1 MIDPPECPTNE
12 LHHYVCEWI
21 QRGFCDPKGNLYA
34 FRPDDGKLFRTGP
47 PALYARNNQNTA
59 WSEDPRRL
67 LAYSENSYRYL
78 DGGAARSLQ
87 AVRDA
92 ARQAS
97 WSVNATSVSGITAEL
112 TSWIRAA
119 VLMQYVRTAIILQD
133 WSAIAETH
141 GLNAVERGVLEVAA
155 AVRRP
160 QQMEAALRDWSLIVY
175 RSAPH
180 DPFILGDNIVLFGLP
195 MTLPTDRD
203 AQQEVPFVGILVD
216 QHTIIG
222 FTEPAYYWFHGEP
235 GRAEVVRLSTPV
247 VDNVCRQVARNATT
261 IAASSVVRVETF
273 GKPECERRQNETEAA
288 LSASAEP
295 LIGGLCQRTP
305 SACLAQR
312 TETDPADLTRP
323 FLSTPGTEGHVILHA
338 EPHPSPKVLP
348 PAILRYLRGRV

>member
-1 MIDPPECPTNE
+1 M
-12 LHHYVCEWI
+12 
-21 QRGFCDPKGNLYA
+21 
-34 FRPDDGKLFRTGP
+34 
-47 PALYARNNQNTA
+47 
-59 WSEDPRRL
+59 
-67 LAYSENSYRYL
+67 
-78 DGGAARSLQ
+78 
-87 AVRDA
+87 
-92 ARQAS
+92 
-97 WSVNATSVSGITAEL
+97 NATSVSGITIEL

-133 WSAIAETH
+133 WSPIAEAH
-141 GLNAVERGVLEVAA
+141 RLNAVERRVLEVAA

-160 QQMEAALRDWSLIVY
+160 PRMEAALLDWSLIVY

-195 MTLPTDRD
+195 MTLPAERD
-203 AQQEVPFVGILVD
+203 AQPEVPFVGILVD

-222 FTEPAYYWFHGEP
+222 FTEPAYHRIHGEP

-288 LSASAEP
+288 VSASAEP
-295 LIGGLCQRTP
+295 LIGDLCQRTS

-323 FLSTPGTEGHVILHA
+323 FLSNPVQRATSFFTLNLTPR
-338 EPHPSPKVLP
+338 PKFLRLP
-348 PAILRYLRGRV
+348 FFVT